1 MGLGLQSAIWAR
13 LRGLPDTAADS
24 EGVIPLVCAAHQVEL
39 GACRGLARMV
49 LWPIK
54 SRGLTF
60 QTLRV
65 GVACNGERKPL
76 GARSFVPVL
85 VEHIGLLARQV
96 RGTGLVFDDWPF
108 GHGRCATRRAVP
120 VELLES

>member
-24 EGVIPLVCAAHQVEL
+24 EDVIPLVCTAHQVEL

-85 VEHIGLLARQV
+85 VERIGLLARQGP
-96 RGTGLVFDDWPF
+96 RTGAGFF
-108 GHGRCATRRAVP
+108 GLAFWHWRCW
-120 VELLES
+120 LL